1 MWIKSAALLFFVLL
15 LTNDFAFAQEPVV
28 QKDSTHLYEN
38 IETYSEKSRVTQFM
52 FRLFFKP
59 VAPAP
64 AQKILNKRLIQKPYS
79 SFEGKIIRKIN
90 ISTLD
95 PFGNSIGDTIASSPS
110 FISKTG
116 NKFHVKT
123 HPFTI
128 RNLLLIHQ
136 NQPFDSLRV
145 KESERLMR
153 SMNYITDVSFFVQI
167 ADENSDS
174 VDIFIRELDSW
185 SLIPGGSISASHLTF
200 KLRENNFIGLG
211 HTFQNGM
218 VWNPSTGDF
227 AYRTKY
233 FVPNIRNT
241 YISSTLQYGTDEYG
255 NFIKSFAVDRPFFSP
270 LAKWA
275 AGINFSQ
282 HLHKD
287 SIWTINTMRYKYNAQ
302 DYWAGSS
309 MPVFRGNSEYSRTTR
324 FISAARFIRIRF
336 LEKPPETIDTL
347 RFYTDENFYLAS
359 IGISTRLYVKDKF
372 IFKFGITEDVPVG
385 KVIGLTGGYQGK
397 NSLGRFYAGAR
408 FSSGNYYRWGYL
420 SSNIEFG
427 TFLRSAQAEQGVF
440 RVGANYF
447 TNLIEIGPWKFRQF
461 VKPQVM
467 IGIHRTSY
475 DSLTINNEYGL
486 RGFNSP
492 ELSGTSR
499 LLFTSQTQ
507 FYAPWD
513 FIGFHFGP
521 YFNFSLGMLG
531 DATKG
536 FRNSKLYSQV
546 GLGVLIKNDN
556 LVMNAFQISISFY
569 PVIPGKGNNIFKLN
583 SFQTADFGFRD
594 FEIGKPGPVLFR

>member
-1 MWIKSAALLFFVLL
+1 MWIKCAAILFFVLL
-15 LTNDFAFAQEPVV
+15 ITNDLAFAQDTIN
-28 QKDSTHLYEN
+28 QNDSTRLYEN
-38 IETYSEKSRVTQFM
+38 IETYSERSGFTQFM

-59 VAPAP
+59 VSPAP

-90 ISTLD
+90 IVTLD
-95 PFGNSIGDTIASSPS
+95 PFGYSIGDTIGASLN

-145 KESERLMR
+145 KESERLVR
-153 SMNYITDVSFFVQI
+153 SMNFITDVSFYTV
-167 ADENSDS
+167 ALENSDS

-185 SLIPGGSISASHLTF
+185 SLIPGGSLSATRLTF
-200 KLRENNFIGLG
+200 TLRENNFIGLG
-211 HTFQNGM
+211 HTFQNGIIL
-218 VWNPSTGDF
+218 NHSTGDM
-227 AYRTKY
+227 AYRMKY
-233 FVPNIRNT
+233 FIPNFSNT
-241 YISSTLQYGTDEYG
+241 YINSTLQFGTDEYG

-270 LAKWA
+270 LANWA

-287 SIWTINTMRYKYNAQ
+287 TVWSINFMRFKYNAQ

-309 MPVFRGNSEYSRTTR
+309 MPVFKGNSEYDRTTR
-324 FISAARFIRIRF
+324 FISAARFVRIRF
-336 LEKPPETIDTL
+336 IEKPPETVDTL
-347 RFYTDENFYLAS
+347 LFYSDENFYLAS
-359 IGISTRLYVKDKF
+359 IGVTTRLYVKDKY

-385 KVIGLTGGYQGK
+385 KVFGLTGGYQEK
-397 NSLGRFYAGAR
+397 NSLRRFYAGAR
-408 FSSGNYYRWGYL
+408 FSSGNYYSWGYL

-427 TFLRSAQAEQGVF
+427 TFLRSAQAEQCVF
-440 RVGANYF
+440 RAGANYF
-447 TNLIEIGPWKFRQF
+447 TNLIEIGQWKFRQF
-461 VKPQVM
+461 IKPQVI
-467 IGIHRTSY
+467 IGIHRSGY

-492 ELSGTSR
+492 VLSGTSR

-507 FYAPWD
+507 FYAPWN

-521 YFNFSLGMLG
+521 YLNVSLGMLG
-531 DATKG
+531 NAANG
-536 FRNSKLYSQV
+536 FGSSKLYSQI

-569 PVIPGKGNNIFKLN
+569 PVIPGTGENIFKFN
-583 SFQTADFGFRD
+583 SFQTTDFGFRD
-594 FEIGKPGPVLFR
+594 FEIGKPATVFFR